1 MPDDCLCVG
10 FGFFNQAD
18 NTDLWIADD
27 HAVEATG
34 VGGRESVLVN
44 EIAYDAAFDNL
55 GRAAEAVQEAAE
67 RKSNFR
73 LADGSDFNFR

>member
-1 MPDDCLCVG
+1 MPEDGLG
-10 FGFFNQAD
+10 FAFFHQD
-18 NTDLWIADD
+18 NNSDLWIADD
-27 HAVEATG
+27 HAVKATG
-34 VGGRESVLVN
+34 AEGEESVLVN
-44 EIAYDAAFDNL
+44 QIASYAAFDNL